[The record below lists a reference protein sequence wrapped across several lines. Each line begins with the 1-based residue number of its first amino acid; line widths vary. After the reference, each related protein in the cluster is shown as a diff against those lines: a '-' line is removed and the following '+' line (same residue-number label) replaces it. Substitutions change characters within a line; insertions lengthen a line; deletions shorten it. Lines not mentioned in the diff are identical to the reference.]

1 MTDRRVL
8 TFANHLGS
16 VGGTEAAQLAILR
29 GLTARGW
36 DVDLFYQSLGDYW
49 PSWQAFVKTSTK
61 VTNSLPT
68 RVAPVSSTIGVMRSI
83 RFGVRDRPSVVYVHN
98 AGDVPVAL
106 AIGRMVGA
114 PVVAHLHLP
123 PPIKQPRWLDAALR
137 RADEVIV
144 PSDDT
149 SVRWS
154 RRSSLR
160 ADRLSTIPTGIDLE
174 RFHPR
179 PDSERG
185 SIRAG
190 IGVRPA
196 EKMIL
201 YVGRVERI
209 KGVHVLLEA
218 VHDLPTDAKV
228 VVCGGATEP
237 GYEQELMQAG
247 GNTLF
252 LGRRSDIPEL
262 MAAADLLVMPSDW
275 LETQGLVV
283 HESMASGTPVVA
295 SDIGGLTA
303 SMGGFPNQLV
313 KPADPVALSRAIE
326 HYLSWRD
333 DDPGLGDRSREWVAA
348 DMSIEMTADS
358 VDSILSSAIDGGSDQ
373 RPGRP
378 PDPDGL
384 ATLRRPTSG

>member
-1 MTDRRVL
+1 MQP
-8 TFANHLGS
+8 S
-16 VGGTEAAQLAILR
+16 GGPMR
-29 GLTARGW
+29 
-36 DVDLFYQSLGDYW
+36 SL
-49 PSWQAFVKTSTK
+49 
-61 VTNSLPT
+61 SLPT
-68 RVAPVSSTIGVMRSI
+68 TPPFGGRDGRAFVRIAFRRYPLASISNGFTHVPIRS
-83 RFGVRDRPSVVYVHN
+83 
-98 AGDVPVAL
+98 
-106 AIGRMVGA
+106 
-114 PVVAHLHLP
+114 
-123 PPIKQPRWLDAALR
+123 
-137 RADEVIV
+137 AD
-144 PSDDT
+144 P
-149 SVRWS
+149 
-154 RRSSLR
+154 
-160 ADRLSTIPTGIDLE
+160 
-174 RFHPR
+174 
-179 PDSERG
+179 
-185 SIRAG
+185 IRAG

-228 VVCGGATEP
+228 GGVRWCNRARLRARTD
-237 GYEQELMQAG
+237 AG
-247 GNTLF
+247 WREHPF
-252 LGRRSDIPEL
+252 PWPAKCIPEL

-313 KPADPVALSRAIE
+313 KPADPVAVQSNRA
-326 HYLSWRD
+326 LLVMARRR
-333 DDPGLGDRSREWVAA
+333 PGFGDRSREWVAA
-348 DMSIEMTADS
+348 EMSIEMTADS